1 MKLLA
6 FLHGPGSGRDLN
18 LYWWGQTTSALG
30 SVFTAIALPVVA
42 VVRLAATPGQLALI
56 SACAILPSLLLGIPA
71 GALADRVVRPRPVL
85 IAIDTC
91 SAASVAVVAFGLAT
105 HTATIWWLAILG
117 AVGGTTGVFF
127 GVVYFLHLRDLVGLD
142 HLAQARARLQVG
154 QYGAGFVGRIL
165 AGPAIVLFGSAT
177 ALGIDAVSFLLSAAA
192 LLTMSHPVAAA
203 ARQPDADAGGG
214 PLGLAA
220 GVRYFLHDSYH
231 RALMLL
237 LVGPVVANTGVGV
250 LTAPFLLRVVRVP
263 TSVYGL
269 VFSLAGLTGLIG
281 SALAGRIMRPGR
293 DPRPVVPVMFAAA
306 VACALLV
313 PAAAGPL
320 PLAMTCAAVGL
331 ALPVLFGAVANVALG
346 PVIMGDAPEG
356 SVGRVTATLQ
366 VLVGLGELAGTFLGG
381 VLGDTMGIRPA
392 IWALSA
398 GSVAAVAIC
407 LPVTL
412 RAGGRAAAG
421 EAVTD
426 ELALARKPG

>member
-177 ALGIDAVSFLLSAAA
+177 ALGIDAVSFLLS
-192 LLTMSHPVAAA
+192 
-203 ARQPDADAGGG
+203 
-214 PLGLAA
+214 LAA